1 MSRICL
7 VLFSLVFVACGGGR
21 ASVAV
26 SEDGVDAHAEARTPG
41 GGSVSADASH
51 GWGQGGTS
59 GGAAQ
64 TYDASGQ
71 PIATATRTGCTE
83 QWVAMPMLINFPTG
97 GTEIDA
103 QNRAILDEMVRTA
116 QSRTDLVAV
125 RVEGHTDTCG
135 HELNNMQL
143 SQMRAQ
149 TVAMELVRMGVP
161 RERVQT
167 IGYGSRQPRA
177 NERCGRQQDSLSRA
191 TNRRVEFS
199 VLVCRAY

>member
-1 MSRICL
+1 MTRITL
-7 VLFSLVFVACGGGR
+7 ALTSILFVACGAGR

-26 SEDGVDAHAEARTPG
+26 SEDGVDAHAEAEAPG
-41 GGSVSADASH
+41 GHRVSADAHH
-51 GWGQGGTS
+51 GWGQGGASTS
-59 GGAAQ
+59 GGATPQPYAAQ
-64 TYDASGQ
+64 PQGTVARSGC
-71 PIATATRTGCTE
+71 AER
-83 QWVAMPMLINFPTG
+83 WVRMPMLINFPTG

-116 QSRTDLVAV
+116 QTRSDLVAV

-177 NERCGRQQDSLSRA
+177 NERCGRRQDSLSRA

-199 VLVCRAY
+199 VLVCR